1 LKVVESLLGFG
12 DGRLRE
18 DEILDSIEE
27 DDMVRVRV
35 SWEIVIHTRRQV
47 KVPILQIL
55 PTYLS
60 RVGVGNGLGRAGLG
74 WVKKYHP

>member
-27 DDMVRVRV
+27 DDMVTGE
-35 SWEIVIHTRRQV
+35 SE
-47 KVPILQIL
+47 
-55 PTYLS
+55 S
-60 RVGVGNGLGRAGLG
+60 
-74 WVKKYHP
+74 